1 MRSPLERTLY
11 WAPRVTAIL
20 FALFLTLLALDVFS
34 EGYSFGETVVALV
47 MHLIPTAI
55 LLAALAVA
63 WRWERTGGVLHLAL
77 AVLYLLLFW
86 QRLEDY
92 GALIVTVPLL
102 LIGTLF
108 LACGVYQAQQ
118 HARA

>member
-1 MRSPLERTLY
+1 MRSPLERTIY

-20 FALFLTLLALDVFS
+20 FAIFISLFALDVFT
-34 EGYSFGETVVALV
+34 EGYSFGETLVALA

-55 LLAALAVA
+55 LVIALAIA
-63 WRWERTGGVLHLAL
+63 WRWERTGGILHLAL
-77 AVLYLLLFW
+77 AALYLLLFW
-86 QRLEDY
+86 QRIEDY
-92 GALIVTVPLL
+92 GALIVVVPLL